1 METVR
6 AVALLDAL
14 AQEARLTV
22 FRLLVEAG
30 PEGLAAGAIADALSM
45 PAATLS
51 FHLKEL
57 RNAGIVRCERQG
69 RLHIYQPD
77 FTVMNELLGFLTEN
91 CCRGAVNRRPRARA
105 AVPAARPSKR
115 P

>member
-1 METVR
+1 MEVKR
-6 AVALLDAL
+6 AVAVLAAL

-30 PEGLAAGAIADALSM
+30 PEGLAAGAIADSLSM

-57 RNAGIVRCERQG
+57 RNARIVRCERQG

-77 FTVMNELLGFLTEN
+77 FTVMNELLGFLTED
-91 CCRGAVNRRPRARA
+91 CCRGAFNRRPRARA
-105 AVPAARPSKR
+105 AAPAGRRSMRP
-115 P
+115 